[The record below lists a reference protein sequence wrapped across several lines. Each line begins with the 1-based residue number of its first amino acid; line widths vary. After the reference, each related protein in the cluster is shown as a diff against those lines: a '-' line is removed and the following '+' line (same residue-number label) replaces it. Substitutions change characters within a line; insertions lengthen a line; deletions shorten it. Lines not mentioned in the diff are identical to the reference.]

1 MSTGEVVVW
10 SYKRCI
16 LLQIHLLPMLAGLTR
31 SVYYVYDS
39 MIANVSPGTFVHV
52 AVDIGHVC
60 EHGYLHAR
68 MQSAR

>member
-1 MSTGEVVVW
+1 MVVQ
-10 SYKRCI
+10 KCI

-39 MIANVSPGTFVHV
+39 MIANVALGTFVHV

-60 EHGYLHAR
+60 EHGYLHAC

>member
-1 MSTGEVVVW
+1 
-10 SYKRCI
+10 
-16 LLQIHLLPMLAGLTR
+16 MLAGLTR

-39 MIANVSPGTFVHV
+39 MIANVSAGTFVHV

-60 EHGYLHAR
+60 EHGYLHAC